1 VCEIAVCECK
11 RSAKFQRSKCR
22 INGVI
27 ILKKE
32 LILNCLKLFIKNYF
46 YQSQQTV
53 PSDQSE
59 QTRLLETM
67 SLERFFY
74 LIRFCEKRGDV
85 AIYEKSKVLL
95 TFVAGV
101 GDL

>member
-1 VCEIAVCECK
+1 VQDKWSYYIEE
-11 RSAKFQRSKCR
+11 RTDS
-22 INGVI
+22 
-27 ILKKE
+27 E
-32 LILNCLKLFIKNYF
+32 LPETIHKNYF

-67 SLERFFY
+67 SLEIIFY

-85 AIYEKSKVLL
+85 AIYEKSKVFL